1 MLFTS
6 DRNLKRFG
14 LHPDQMKSLMNF
26 GKITDKF
33 WTFSVTSVSAEVV
46 VKVIKDVPSQK
57 ANSMNI
63 RVNVL
68 KQCGCTRQWILSWES
83 PTQAKKGEPTDDKI
97 IGPDSVLPLLSKFS
111 NSLL

>member
-1 MLFTS
+1 
-6 DRNLKRFG
+6 
-14 LHPDQMKSLMNF
+14 MKSLMNF

-33 WTFSVTSVSAEVV
+33 WTFSVTSVSPEVV

-68 KQCGCTRQWILSWES
+68 KQCGCTRQ
-83 PTQAKKGEPTDDKI
+83 
-97 IGPDSVLPLLSKFS
+97 
-111 NSLL
+111 